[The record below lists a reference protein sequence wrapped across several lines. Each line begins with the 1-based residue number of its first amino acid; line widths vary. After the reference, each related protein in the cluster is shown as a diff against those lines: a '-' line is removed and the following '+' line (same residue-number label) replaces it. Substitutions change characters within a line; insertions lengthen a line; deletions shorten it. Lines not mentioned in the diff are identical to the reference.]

1 MRQFIPILLFL
12 TSTIIGWPNTATSRQ
27 SERPHRI
34 GVLHV
39 GDHVPP
45 GIQTLQDGLRGFG
58 V

>member
-34 GVLHV
+34 GILHV
-39 GDHVPP
+39 AITSLPVFRPS
-45 GIQTLQDGLRGFG
+45 RM